1 MRRNK
6 RSLRLEMCE
15 IGWPN
20 KRGSKPIPLACAEC
34 ESMCGGGVEL
44 LQTISV
50 EDFRALLCGGDCET
64 CRQPCNLRRIA
75 AARGIK
81 PEAVKIQK
89 DKPVAAKAQKPAAKK
104 RKTPVVEAWW
114 IEIALKPYYERMKKN
129 AGIS

>member
-1 MRRNK
+1 MNGKK

-20 KRGSKPIPLACAEC
+20 KRKGKASKPNPLACAEC
-34 ESMCGGGVEL
+34 ESMCGGGIEL
-44 LQTISV
+44 LETISV
-50 EDFRALLCGGDCET
+50 DDFRALLCGGDCET

-75 AARGIK
+75 LARKIR
-81 PEAVKIQK
+81 PEAVKT
-89 DKPVAAKAQKPAAKK
+89 QKPAAKK
-104 RKTPVVEAWW
+104 RKTPKVEAWW